1 VKIVINHSELGL
13 LMSKIISFSVDDSF
27 ATNLENLM
35 NVSGYQNRSRFLR
48 DAAVAF
54 ADMKSRGELTDMADD
69 EVVEGHLVV
78 YYQHDAEGK
87 LLEIR
92 HSNELKVSSY
102 NHSCLD
108 HSHTCVDV
116 LHAIGTAAHFRKA
129 MEVLNNTP
137 NIDKVSFVAAPV
149 REEGCC

>member
-1 VKIVINHSELGL
+1 
-13 LMSKIISFSVDDSF
+13 MSKIISFSVDDQF
-27 ATNLENLM
+27 ASGLENLM
-35 NVSGYQNRSRFLR
+35 QASGYQNRSRFLR
-48 DAAVAF
+48 DSAVAF
-54 ADMKSRGELTDMADD
+54 ADMKQRGELSDMADD

-92 HSNELKVSSY
+92 HSNTLKVTSY
-102 NHSCLD
+102 NHSCLA

-116 LHAIGTAAHFRKA
+116 LHAIGKAADFRQA
-129 MEVLNNTP
+129 IEILHNTP
-137 NIDKVSFVAAPV
+137 NIDKVTFVSAPM